1 METVILNTLVFSPQF
16 STILLMRYSM
26 IYPTIGTDGD
36 RSQGAMDDVW
46 APVGVAAVLVD
57 TKWKNIGY
65 IDSSLYWHHKNQSQ
79 F

>member
-1 METVILNTLVFSPQF
+1 
-16 STILLMRYSM
+16 M

-57 TKWKNIGY
+57 TK
-65 IDSSLYWHHKNQSQ
+65 
-79 F
+79 

>member
-1 METVILNTLVFSPQF
+1 
-16 STILLMRYSM
+16 M

-57 TKWKNIGY
+57 TKWKISGTLIHLFIGTTKTNHNSDLL
-65 IDSSLYWHHKNQSQ
+65 IEDLGVRKLN
-79 F
+79 